1 LRLPLDRASVKVSD
15 GPADDP
21 DDGESREVWAGVV
34 PLRTV
39 AGEPVSADDVP
50 FGVATSASALAAS
63 HRHRGA
69 AR

>member
-50 FGVATSASALAAS
+50 LGVATSASALAAS
-63 HRHRGA
+63 HRHSGA
-69 AR
+69 VR